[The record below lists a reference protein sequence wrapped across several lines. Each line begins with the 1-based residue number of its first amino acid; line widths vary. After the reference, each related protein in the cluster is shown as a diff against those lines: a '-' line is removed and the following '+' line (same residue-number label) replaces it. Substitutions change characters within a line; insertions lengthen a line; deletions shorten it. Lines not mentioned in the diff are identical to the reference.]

1 MKFAP
6 YSTLLLMAILVA
18 TLAACGGDDGDSSA
32 GDSDGGAS
40 EVVVE
45 DENDADEPLDVDNC
59 TLLTD
64 EEVTSLHDEP
74 LFHSEDGPLGCGWLE
89 DDGAIAQFSIRAFR
103 NESSAQE
110 HATEL
115 APSLTQQELD
125 GVGDGAVA
133 LIAEGEANFIVAT
146 QGDLGV
152 EMVLTFLEME
162 VGSDNF
168 QRAQKL
174 AGQALDRLEEAQ

>member
-1 MKFAP
+1 MF
-6 YSTLLLMAILVA
+6 
-18 TLAACGGDDGDSSA
+18 AACGGDDGDSSA
-32 GDSDGGAS
+32 DGGTDGDAS
-40 EVVVE
+40 GVV
-45 DENDADEPLDVDNC
+45 ADEESGDDGPLEVDNC
-59 TLLTD
+59 TLLTN

-74 LFHSEDGPLGCGWLE
+74 LTHSEDGPLGCGWLE
-89 DDGAIAQFSIRAFR
+89 KDGALAQFSIRAFR

-162 VGSDNF
+162 VGSENLE
-168 QRAQKL
+168 RAQEL
-174 AGQALDRLEEAQ
+174 AAVALDRLEETQ